1 MYIPMFIDS
10 FLQNVTIN
18 VKRDQVTH
26 QLTFGQGKSY
36 ADNISS
42 QIIHD
47 ADCRPTCS
55 WKLKYLGS
63 FMFGSMDM
71 KKMNLSVC

>member
-47 ADCRPTCS
+47 ADCRPTCKPLVGNS
-55 WKLKYLGS
+55 SIWEVLCL
-63 FMFGSMDM
+63 
-71 KKMNLSVC
+71 VA